1 MARKITVFCI
11 GLLVLISSGISV
23 YYTNQVNETMSDL
36 IREAKVSA
44 EAGDKEKAA
53 ELAKQAAAYWEEQE
67 QVLIIFTHH
76 TEVDSLTD
84 VVAKLPSL
92 IEYDDV
98 SVFCAELDE
107 ALNIMEHIWITQLP
121 LVQNLL

>member
-11 GLLVLISSGISV
+11 SLLVLISSGISV
-23 YYTNQVNETMSDL
+23 YYTNQVSETMSDL

-53 ELAKQAAAYWEEQE
+53 ALAEQAAAYWEEQE

-107 ALNIMEHIWITQLP
+107 ALNMMEHIRITQLP
-121 LVQNLL
+121 LIQNVL